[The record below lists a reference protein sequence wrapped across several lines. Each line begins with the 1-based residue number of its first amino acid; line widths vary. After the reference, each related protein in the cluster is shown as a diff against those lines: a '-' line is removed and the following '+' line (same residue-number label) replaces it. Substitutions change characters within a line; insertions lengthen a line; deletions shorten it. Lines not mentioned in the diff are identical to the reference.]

1 MNCYRLLV
9 TFLLI
14 GFVMVWA
21 WGDAEHVESKS
32 FIVTLLLTRVMMM
45 IMLLLLLLLL

>member
-1 MNCYRLLV
+1 MDMYRVLLG
-9 TFLLI
+9 FLLI
-14 GFVMVWA
+14 GFVAA
-21 WGDAEHVESKS
+21 WTNGNREHVESKS